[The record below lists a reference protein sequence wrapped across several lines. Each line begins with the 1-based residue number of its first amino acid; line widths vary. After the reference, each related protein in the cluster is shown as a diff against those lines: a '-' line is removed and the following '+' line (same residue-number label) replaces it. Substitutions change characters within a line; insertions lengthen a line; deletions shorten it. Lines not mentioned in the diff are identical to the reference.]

1 MYLSNK
7 DYLDILNYYKLE
19 SKNLNKK
26 QIKKSAENIL
36 ANKLCRCIKKNDDY
50 PKNESKAIAICKN
63 SILKNKDLKIYDF
76 KCKGKG
82 KAKLISKKGTNKNL
96 AKVKKRKTRR
106 R

>member
-7 DYLDILNYYKLE
+7 DYLDILNYYKIE

-50 PKNESKAIAICKN
+50 PKNESKAIAICKK

-76 KCKGKG
+76 KCKG